1 MWACGGRHI
10 FRVETVIVGDC
21 VAIIPARGGSKGLP
35 GKNLLMLSG
44 KPLIAWSIEHALN
57 SSKIDSVWVTSDS
70 DEILSVAK
78 ELGANVILRPLSISG
93 DKATSEEAWIHA
105 VNDIQKH
112 TEVDLIVCMQPT
124 SPIRGRNDLDE
135 AVEMFMS
142 GQFDSILSVTKIED
156 HFEWR
161 LTSDGAES
169 VNYDFKDRK
178 RRQDIEQ
185 KYLENGS
192 FYLVSPSQ
200 LITNNNRLGGKVG
213 LYEQEQYK
221 MFQIDNIEDVALCE
235 AILNGY
241 GFNEN

>member
-1 MWACGGRHI
+1 M
-10 FRVETVIVGDC
+10 GDC
-21 VAIIPARGGSKGLP
+21 VAIIPARGGSKGIP

-44 KPLIAWSIEHALN
+44 KPLIAWSIEHALK

-70 DEILSVAK
+70 DEILSLAK
-78 ELGANVILRPLSISG
+78 ELGANVILRPLNISG
-93 DKATSEEAWIHA
+93 DRATSEEAWIHA
-105 VNDIQKH
+105 LTNIKQH

-135 AVEMFMS
+135 AVEMFTA

-169 VNYDFKDRK
+169 VNYDFKDRR
-178 RRQDIEQ
+178 RRQEIEQ

-192 FYLVSPSQ
+192 FYIVSPAD
-200 LITNNNRLGGKVG
+200 LINNNNRLGGKIG
-213 LYEQEQYK
+213 LYVQEKYK
-221 MFQIDNIEDVALCE
+221 MFQIDNIEDIALCE
-235 AILNGY
+235 AILNWNGL
-241 GFNEN
+241 NES

>member
-1 MWACGGRHI
+1 M
-10 FRVETVIVGDC
+10 GDC
-21 VAIIPARGGSKGLP
+21 VAIIPARGGSKGIP
-35 GKNLLMLSG
+35 RKNLLMLSG
-44 KPLIAWSIEHALN
+44 KPLIAWSIEQAL
-57 SSKIDSVWVTSDS
+57 SSSRIDSVWVTSDC

-78 ELGANVILRPLSISG
+78 ELGANVISRPKSISG

-105 VNDIQKH
+105 LTEIQKL
-112 TEVDLIVCMQPT
+112 TEVDLIVCMQAT

-135 AVEMFMS
+135 AVEMFAS
-142 GQFDSILSVTKIED
+142 GQFDSMLSVTKIED

-161 LTSDGAES
+161 MTSGVAES

-200 LITNNNRLGGKVG
+200 LIKNNNRLGGRIG
-213 LYEQEQYK
+213 LYQQEQFK
-221 MFQIDNIEDVALCE
+221 MYQIDNIEDVALCE
-235 AILNGY
+235 AIIKGYGLNG
-241 GFNEN
+241 N